1 MSLDIDAIEP
11 EYVPCTGT
19 PVEDGIKL
27 SNLLYILKHTNMKN
41 KIHTDI
47 VEYNPSLGNLQQQ
60 RRTQQTILSL
70 LDIL

>member
-1 MSLDIDAIEP
+1 
-11 EYVPCTGT
+11 
-19 PVEDGIKL
+19 L
-27 SNLLYILKHTNMKN
+27 SNLLYILKNTNMKN